1 MKKNRIKLTEDML
14 KVISTIKIRET
25 DFNEGISHYVA
36 GIDANSVYG
45 GSDLLEDV
53 SMAIGCYDK
62 RVVGSEDES
71 HGIIFEDEELE
82 NKMYDMHEY
91 IMKNITDI
99 ENLLHY
105 WSNKGGLTEG
115 TYNTITLQKED

>member
-62 RVVGSEDES
+62 RVEGSEDES

>member
-1 MKKNRIKLTEDML
+1 
-14 KVISTIKIRET
+14 
-25 DFNEGISHYVA
+25 
-36 GIDANSVYG
+36 
-45 GSDLLEDV
+45 
-53 SMAIGCYDK
+53 MAIGCYDK
-62 RVVGSEDES
+62 RVEGSEDES